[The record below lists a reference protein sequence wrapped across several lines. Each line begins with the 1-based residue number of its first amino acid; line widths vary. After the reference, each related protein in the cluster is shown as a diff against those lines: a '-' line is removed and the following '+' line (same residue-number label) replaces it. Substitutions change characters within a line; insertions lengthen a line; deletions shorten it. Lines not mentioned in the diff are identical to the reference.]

1 MNDSE
6 KIDSIMEQLEVISKS
21 MEQLEVIKDGM
32 KQFDVINSRLDVLE
46 VKQELMHKKLDNL
59 VLDNKIFE
67 RSIKK
72 EIKLLQDAQDTLIE
86 VLTHKGILP
95 VVM

>member
-6 KIDSIMEQLEVISKS
+6 KLDSI

-59 VLDNKIFE
+59 ILDNKIFE

-72 EIKLLQDAQDTLIE
+72 EIKLLQNAQDTLIE

>member
-6 KIDSIMEQLEVISKS
+6 KLDSI

-59 VLDNKIFE
+59 ILDNKIFE
-67 RSIKK
+67 KSIKK

>member
-6 KIDSIMEQLEVISKS
+6 KLDSI

-59 VLDNKIFE
+59 ILDNKIFE

-95 VVM
+95 VVL

>member
-6 KIDSIMEQLEVISKS
+6 KLDSI

-59 VLDNKIFE
+59 ILDNKIFE
-67 RSIKK
+67 KSINK

>member
-6 KIDSIMEQLEVISKS
+6 KLDSI

-46 VKQELMHKKLDNL
+46 VKQELMHKKMDNL

-86 VLTHKGILP
+86 VLEHKGILP

>member
-6 KIDSIMEQLEVISKS
+6 KLDSI

>member
-6 KIDSIMEQLEVISKS
+6 KLDSIMD
-21 MEQLEVIKDGM
+21 QLEVIKDGM

-59 VLDNKIFE
+59 ILDNKIFE
-67 RSIKK
+67 RFIKK

>member
-6 KIDSIMEQLEVISKS
+6 KLDSI

-59 VLDNKIFE
+59 ILDNKIFE

-86 VLTHKGILP
+86 VLTNKGILP

>member
-6 KIDSIMEQLEVISKS
+6 KLDSI

-86 VLTHKGILP
+86 VLEHKGILP

>member
-6 KIDSIMEQLEVISKS
+6 KLDSI

-59 VLDNKIFE
+59 ILDNKIFE

-72 EIKLLQDAQDTLIE
+72 EIKLLQDAQDTLIA

>member
-6 KIDSIMEQLEVISKS
+6 KLDSI

-59 VLDNKIFE
+59 ILDNKNFE
-67 RSIKK
+67 KSIKK

>member
-6 KIDSIMEQLEVISKS
+6 KLDSI

-46 VKQELMHKKLDNL
+46 VK
-59 VLDNKIFE
+59 
-67 RSIKK
+67 
-72 EIKLLQDAQDTLIE
+72 
-86 VLTHKGILP
+86 
-95 VVM
+95 

>member
-6 KIDSIMEQLEVISKS
+6 KLDSI

-59 VLDNKIFE
+59 ILDNKIFE

-95 VVM
+95 VVI

>member
-6 KIDSIMEQLEVISKS
+6 KLDSIMEH
-21 MEQLEVIKDGM
+21 LEVIKDGM

-59 VLDNKIFE
+59 ILDNKIFE

>member
-1 MNDSE
+1 
-6 KIDSIMEQLEVISKS
+6 
-21 MEQLEVIKDGM
+21 
-32 KQFDVINSRLDVLE
+32 
-46 VKQELMHKKLDNL
+46 MHKKLDNL

-86 VLTHKGILP
+86 VLEHKGILP

>member
-6 KIDSIMEQLEVISKS
+6 KLDSI

-32 KQFDVINSRLDVLE
+32 KQFDVINSRVDVLE

-59 VLDNKIFE
+59 ILDNKIFE

>member
-6 KIDSIMEQLEVISKS
+6 KLDSI

-32 KQFDVINSRLDVLE
+32 KQFDVINSRLDVLG

-59 VLDNKIFE
+59 ILDNKIFE

>member
-6 KIDSIMEQLEVISKS
+6 KLDSI

-59 VLDNKIFE
+59 ILDNKIFE